1 MVELKDHQQQEMEGK
16 LQFYSHLTL
25 IVSSCI
31 HAAADDIEISPLHT
45 NLHIVNFQRCKRVFH
60 QCQVWVKLQL
70 ALHLLLLMILQLYH
84 LPPPLPPPVSNSSC
98 LFTGC
103 QPLDASCTT
112 VLFKV
117 LYYKINN
124 VFFIFCVCFLC
135 IICLTVLL
143 QYSVAS
149 CVSWIPRLTLL
160 DLMNKVG
167 LRMCSQ
173 NGIHLYIGDLLYLL
187 LYFSC
192 FKWLYN
198 IWHWNHTRVF
208 CCFPC

>member
-1 MVELKDHQQQEMEGK
+1 M
-16 LQFYSHLTL
+16 Y
-25 IVSSCI
+25 ICVSS
-31 HAAADDIEISPLHT
+31 H
-45 NLHIVNFQRCKRVFH
+45 VK
-60 QCQVWVKLQL
+60 VWVKLQF
-70 ALHLLLLMILQLYH
+70 ALRLLLLTILQLSH
-84 LPPPLPPPVSNSSC
+84 LPPLPPPLCNSSC

-103 QPLDASCTT
+103 QPLDAICCMVLLDFSRYFT
-112 VLFKV
+112 VRLEMFSLF
-117 LYYKINN
+117 
-124 VFFIFCVCFLC
+124 FVCFLC

-143 QYSVAS
+143 QYCVAS

-167 LRMCSQ
+167 LRTCSQ

-198 IWHWNHTRVF
+198 IWHWNHIRVF
-208 CCFPC
+208 YCFPFLKNSLWFRLSRK